1 MSNSGGL
8 PRQSCSNSPLTFLF
22 VGMDEREVYMRKVDT
37 RDELLIRIL
46 VAAAREK
53 TREDQLKR
61 KTRDFACELQS
72 ALRLMVGVSHI
83 YSDCNKIVI

>member
-1 MSNSGGL
+1 
-8 PRQSCSNSPLTFLF
+8 
-22 VGMDEREVYMRKVDT
+22 MDEREVYMRKVDT